1 MEESR
6 ESIIF
11 YFRRKSELARTG
23 TGSGTTTTDQRLA
36 QADQLATLSHEHIL
50 RERVVVG
57 SAPSLV
63 ARLRELREQLH
74 LDGIIVEPN
83 PGGMIPLDEMMK
95 SLEILARE
103 VAPALR

>member
-11 YFRRKSELARTG
+11 YFRRQSELARTG

-57 SAPSLV
+57 SAASLV
-63 ARLRELREQLH
+63 VRLRELRDQLR

-83 PGGMIPLDEMMK
+83 PGGRIPLDEMMR
-95 SLEILARE
+95 SLEILAQE